1 MTPEALSVIEKLSTM
16 GGTAMLLFL
25 ATYYLARTLKGQY
38 DSRITTLE
46 SRSDQCEKDR
56 REMHNEI
63 RAMQESAVQRQ
74 AERINILEQL
84 LKDRAED

>member
-1 MTPEALSVIEKLSTM
+1 MTPEALAIVEKLSTM

-38 DSRITTLE
+38 DARITTLE

-63 RAMQESAVQRQ
+63 RAMQDAAVHRQ

-84 LKDRAED
+84 LKDREE